1 MLIGILGGTFNPIHN
16 AHLELARQV
25 KKEFCLDKVLLM
37 VAADPPHKTVK
48 GGVCALLRLKMTEA
62 AASNENGIEAS
73 GLELMRGG
81 KSYTA
86 DTLMQLKGFYPE
98 AGFFLIVGGDML
110 KDFPSW
116 RESSGIAE
124 IAHIIGVP
132 RKGMPEDIFEQA
144 KIARMKTGARIS
156 VSKARCPE
164 ISSTLVRER
173 VFHAKP
179 VSELVAQSVQS
190 IIYETGVYFP
200 ENIRLIQEKLKDVLN
215 KKRYRH
221 TMNTV
226 LTAVE
231 LADRYGI
238 DPEKA
243 RLAALLHDCA
253 KTGEPPLELA
263 ERLGVEPDDWERAVP
278 DILHARLGA
287 IIAREEYGV
296 KDADT
301 LQAIAAHTTGGTG
314 MSDLDKVIYLSDMIE
329 PGRDF
334 PGVDEI
340 RDASWRGLNRAVVV
354 GMERSLNYCGK
365 LGKRV
370 HPATLEAKNEIQY
383 QEDWT

>member
-1 MLIGILGGTFNPIHN
+1 MLIGILGGTFNPVHN
-16 AHLELARQV
+16 GHLELARQV
-25 KKEFCLDKVLLM
+25 KDEFRLDKVLLM

-48 GGVCALLRLKMTEA
+48 GGVCAPLRLKMTEA
-62 AASNENGIEAS
+62 AASGENGIAAS
-73 GLELMRGG
+73 GLELRRGG

-86 DTLMQLKGFYPE
+86 DTLIELKRIYPE

-124 IAHIIGVP
+124 MAQIIGVA
-132 RKGMPEDIFEQA
+132 RKGMTEDVFEQA
-144 KIARMKTGARIS
+144 QIARIKTGARVR
-156 VSKARCPE
+156 VSRARCPE
-164 ISSTLVRER
+164 ISSTLIRER
-173 VFHAKP
+173 VFNARP

-200 ENIRLIQEKLKDVLN
+200 KNIRLIQEKLKDVLN
-215 KKRYRH
+215 KKRYGH

-238 DPEKA
+238 DPDKA

-263 ERLGVEPDDWERAVP
+263 ARLGVEPDGWERAVP

-287 IIAREEYGV
+287 VIAKEEYGIT
-296 KDADT
+296 DADT
-301 LQAIAAHTTGGTG
+301 LHAIAAHSTGTAG
-314 MSDLDKVIYLSDMIE
+314 MTDLDKVIYLSDMIE

-340 RDASWRGLNRAVVV
+340 RAESARSLNRAVVM
-354 GMERSLNYCGK
+354 GMERSLNYCSWRGK
-365 LGKRV
+365 CV
-370 HPATLEAKNEIQY
+370 HPATLEAKNEIQN
-383 QEDWT
+383 QEEWT